1 MRSYSLVIA
10 AAIIIVVLAIVIP
23 MVLISGEDVENPHS
37 DEELER
43 LSAQMALDYTH
54 QKAAY
59 EDLLEANPSDDVA
72 LSGLGQ
78 ISMREEDF
86 ATAVTFFTRAIE
98 INPAVA
104 QYHELLGEAYY
115 EMNLLDKSVASMD
128 QAVALEPDDQLILI
142 NAGIVIQQVG
152 GREEEARQ
160 LWQRAYDLDPESDFG
175 QNAFHLLYPEEA
187 EEAATTENPHQ

>member
-1 MRSYSLVIA
+1 VIA